1 MTPGRSKNTSS
12 DTFLTEKKY
21 FRWVSNWRPVP
32 RLWFR
37 YRGHEALAFAL
48 PVSASSLRRHE
59 RAARV
64 GGTSGRLEWAA
75 RVGGASGRHERA
87 ARVGGTSGRRGW
99 AARADGASGRRGR
112 TAWADGVGGWRG
124 RTAWADGVGGRL
136 GRTAWADG
144 VGGRRGRSGARR
156 GSLGLHVASGECQCF
171 VAHDVATTPLPQPG
185 TRQRRYH
192 PWYA

>member
-48 PVSASSLRRHE
+48 PVSATSLR
-59 RAARV
+59 
-64 GGTSGRLEWAA
+64 
-75 RVGGASGRHERA
+75 RHERA